1 MFRGG
6 YYANLCSLRLTPSPS
21 ARRKGTTKLRK
32 RLLHNTFVL
41 LLIKQKV
48 STYRHLLASFK
59 GGRWGSNGEAEAR
72 IPLKIN
78 IYFILATHNNTPSYK
93 QKQSTEGAFLVEEL
107 SAARRRKAHTTKKRK
122 VKPCVCFR
130 GGRWGSNGEAE
141 ARIPLKINIS
151 FILATHNNTPSYKQ
165 KQSAEGAFLVEELS
179 AARRRKAHTTK
190 KTQGKN
196 LASVFG
202 VEDGVRTHDLRN
214 HNPAL

>member
-1 MFRGG
+1 M
-6 YYANLCSLRLTPSPS
+6 
-21 ARRKGTTKLRK
+21 
-32 RLLHNTFVL
+32 
-41 LLIKQKV
+41 
-48 STYRHLLASFK
+48 STYRHLFASFK
-59 GGRWGSNGEAEAR
+59 
-72 IPLKIN
+72 
-78 IYFILATHNNTPSYK
+78 
-93 QKQSTEGAFLVEEL
+93 
-107 SAARRRKAHTTKKRK
+107 
-122 VKPCVCFR
+122 

-196 LASVFG
+196 LASAFG